1 MLFRSI
7 LHQLKKIPQLIKE
20 RNQDKILGN
29 KAIMISLMYTMFE
42 NAKRREEQEKY
53 DMATLLWYRLL
64 EMIEQRRLM
73 TYQIYVSKPEY
84 QKVDFSKALKEY
96 ADLNSQERVDLLKSR
111 NLSFKREL
119 FRSNDKDYLPNPIAL

>member
-1 MLFRSI
+1 
-7 LHQLKKIPQLIKE
+7 
-20 RNQDKILGN
+20 
-29 KAIMISLMYTMFE
+29 MISLMYTMFE

-84 QKVDFSKALKEY
+84 KIEYFSKE
-96 ADLNSQERVDLLKSR
+96 
-111 NLSFKREL
+111 
-119 FRSNDKDYLPNPIAL
+119 